1 VATALSAGIRQ
12 RKESTSRGVLMWAAS
27 VQAAVERR
35 SDVSVVQRIFD
46 VEAMWTALD
55 KSKQRRSSQE
65 TRRRGRTTMASCRVL
80 RNTEART
87 GRSNWALRRA
97 MASGTTAA
105 VHGADRG
112 FTFYRAREEG
122 EGRRLLALM
131 AEEVTTALMAL
142 SRKK

>member
-1 VATALSAGIRQ
+1 
-12 RKESTSRGVLMWAAS
+12 
-27 VQAAVERR
+27 
-35 SDVSVVQRIFD
+35 
-46 VEAMWTALD
+46 
-55 KSKQRRSSQE
+55 
-65 TRRRGRTTMASCRVL
+65 
-80 RNTEART
+80 
-87 GRSNWALRRA
+87 